1 MCQIDTHGRIGGRF
15 GSGDITPSVSRRVS
29 QIAIC
34 VVPNRAARGTVHT
47 LPLHKVMSDTSDHGA
62 ASDADDKGGVVPEH
76 LVGYFGNAKTPGG
89 DTTPR
94 KLKRGNGNGVCYIK
108 QVGVEERL
116 PWHETDVQAL
126 DDTGVKYANIVS
138 FMDVS
143 ATDRCRLAP
152 PCMHA
157 HAQRRF

>member
-1 MCQIDTHGRIGGRF
+1 
-15 GSGDITPSVSRRVS
+15 
-29 QIAIC
+29 
-34 VVPNRAARGTVHT
+34 
-47 LPLHKVMSDTSDHGA
+47 MSDTSDSGA
-62 ASDADDKGGVVPEH
+62 AHDADDKGGAVPEH

-94 KLKRGNGNGVCYIK
+94 KLKRGVGNGVCYIK

-116 PWHETDVQAL
+116 PWYETDVQAL

-143 ATDRCRLAP
+143 ATAAAALPRRARRASRLACAACTRTAP
-152 PCMHA
+152 APVDACGCTHA
-157 HAQRRF
+157 VRSSRAWRQ